1 MRPCRQWKYFGLLFR
16 LRGQCFR
23 AFSSSSRFFCS
34 KDEGSITQKNLMS
47 CARDKT
53 DEHTVIEV
61 YDPPFESQWEEDPEF
76 DYTNGQ
82 VQPLTYDFISQ
93 DEFFS
98 LEELRLLLKHENL
111 KYKRKESRLGL
122 PRVEGLDGSCDWIAI
137 HLGNILLHLFQPE
150 TRAHY
155 DLESLWAAGPEHD
168 EVSHGFLP
176 FSLTRPSKS
185 DVVDWD
191 QVISEVR
198 GQRSSH
204 ETDRNISSKSET

>member
-98 LEELRLLLKHENL
+98 LEELRLLLKHENVRDL
-111 KYKRKESRLGL
+111 LFLRLPSNHVCQYMVIGSGLSQKHVRSSASLVFRVAISCCICSSQKHGHIMIWNLFGL
-122 PRVEGLDGSCDWIAI
+122 P
-137 HLGNILLHLFQPE
+137 
-150 TRAHY
+150 
-155 DLESLWAAGPEHD
+155 DLSMMKFLTAFYH
-168 EVSHGFLP
+168 SH
-176 FSLTRPSKS
+176 
-185 DVVDWD
+185 
-191 QVISEVR
+191 
-198 GQRSSH
+198 
-204 ETDRNISSKSET
+204 